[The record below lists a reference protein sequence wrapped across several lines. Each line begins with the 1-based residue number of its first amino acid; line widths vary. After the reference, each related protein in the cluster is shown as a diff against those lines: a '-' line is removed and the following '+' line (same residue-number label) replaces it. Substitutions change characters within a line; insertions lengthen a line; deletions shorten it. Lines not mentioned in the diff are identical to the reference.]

1 MVSTTP
7 PRDSEA
13 IADVP
18 ERWAP
23 DIMDCFTYLGLVRIS
38 NVCMNMGGVGGE
50 WVWVCRLGIKEGRE
64 ERGEREGEG
73 REGRTPLNQEH
84 SSY

>member
-1 MVSTTP
+1 
-7 PRDSEA
+7 
-13 IADVP
+13 
-18 ERWAP
+18 
-23 DIMDCFTYLGLVRIS
+23 
-38 NVCMNMGGVGGE
+38 MGSGCG
-50 WVWVCRLGIKEGRE
+50 VCRLGIKEGRE